1 MTGFVDMRAKQKSFL
16 AWFLFLFSA
25 SLWACGFEP
34 SITPVDWAT
43 PPPGSSFG
51 VVTREEQVQE
61 AIDAGDY
68 QRAIELA
75 IDLYEI
81 DISDANGPPT
91 YSSALSDTSVTHD
104 DGTVEI
110 GSDFFATPGLLAT
123 TLGHEMVHT
132 HQLAEGRWY
141 LEEQGVIMNEVEAY
155 DWELQHADAN
165 GLSGSEIEEITL
177 LRSLYY
183 DALTEENQALADQG
197 NYLLPLPAAA
207 TPGPR
212 SP

>member
-1 MTGFVDMRAKQKSFL
+1 MQGSSEMPIRKVFALT
-16 AWFLFLFSA
+16 WFLLLFSNA
-25 SLWACGFEP
+25 LSACDFEP
-34 SITPVDWAT
+34 SITPIDWAT
-43 PPPGSSFG
+43 PPPSSSFG
-51 VVTREEQVQE
+51 VVTREQQVQE

-68 QRAIELA
+68 QHAIELA
-75 IDLYEI
+75 IDLYGI
-81 DISDANGPPT
+81 NISDANGMPT
-91 YSSALSDTSVTHD
+91 FSSALTDTSVTHD

-110 GSDFFATPGLLAT
+110 GSAFFATPGLLAT

-155 DWELQHADAN
+155 DWELQNAAAN
-165 GLSGSEIEEITL
+165 GLSQAELDEITY

-183 DALTEENQALADQG
+183 DALTVDNQALADQG
-197 NYLLPLPAAA
+197 VYTLPLPAAA
-207 TPGPR
+207 TPSPR

>member
-1 MTGFVDMRAKQKSFL
+1 MKAYALACFL
-16 AWFLFLFSA
+16 LLFSSA
-25 SLWACGFEP
+25 LWACEFES

-43 PPPGSSFG
+43 PPPSSSFG
-51 VVTREEQVQE
+51 VVTREQQVQE

-75 IDLYEI
+75 IDLYGI
-81 DISDANGPPT
+81 DISDANGMPT
-91 YSSALSDTSVTHD
+91 YSSALSDTSVTYD
-104 DGTVEI
+104 DGAVEI
-110 GSDFFATPGLLAT
+110 GSSFFDTPGLLAT

-155 DWELQHADAN
+155 DWELQNAAAN
-165 GLSGSEIEEITL
+165 GLSQSEIDEITL

-183 DALTEENQALADQG
+183 DALTEENRAVADQG
-197 NYLLPLPAAA
+197 IYTLPLPTAA
-207 TPGPR
+207 TPSPR